1 LGAQGYERALDAL
14 ANIIEREPGEVDR

>member
-14 ANIIEREPGEVDR
+14 ANLIEREPEEADR